1 MSVDGG
7 AGSPGGETSGST
19 REAGARADA
28 IPARDAAAGEPAEAA
43 PVIAGIDAT
52 KPSIARVYDALL
64 SGKDNYA
71 ADRELAE
78 RIITLNPG
86 LPGLVRDNRAFIIKA
101 VTWAASHRGIRQF
114 VDLGAGLPT
123 HPSVH
128 EAARKA
134 SPDARVAYVDNDP
147 MVQRHVQALLAG
159 DGVVAAGADI
169 TRPADVLA
177 DPELARV
184 IDLGQPVG
192 VILAAVL
199 HFQPA
204 EVARSLIAEY
214 AAPLAAGSVL
224 IVSVFSAIDEK
235 FSEDATRAYTAGQW
249 HSHSPAEVERWL
261 REAGLRP
268 LRGHVGNVSAWPLD
282 SPPRAG
288 SMAEAIGDL
297 AEKLL
302 QRVAPAR
309 SGCECRRLVPGCPQ
323 GSSPGRG
330 RRCRR
335 LRSRCRP
342 AGIPRAAVRSWTG
355 PGLAGP
361 VNAPAAAWYFA
372 TTSAGTRPRSLIST
386 PLSRAQARTAV
397 VSAELG
403 RRPAPRPAGRVPLAV
418 TLRAW
423 LTYLPSALRSS
434 ASCAVLRSIS
444 YSAPSRPKRTV
455 PSASPPSMSSMK
467 SVWIFWAMV
476 LHSVGGSNSLA

>member
-7 AGSPGGETSGST
+7 AGSQGGETSGST

-43 PVIAGIDAT
+43 RVIAGVDVT

-224 IVSVFSAIDEK
+224 IVSVFSAADEK

-309 SGCECRRLVPGCPQ
+309 SGCECRRKARRPGSHAGRLRPSPVRWARRPHRGRAPVRGDRRRSAVPRPRARRHASSSPSRDSVPFAARSGAELSPVPGRHGHGPF
-323 GSSPGRG
+323 PAPPRG
-330 RRCRR
+330 RVS
-335 LRSRCRP
+335 LGSRSIHR
-342 AGIPRAAVRSWTG
+342 GG
-355 PGLAGP
+355 PGGQ
-361 VNAPAAAWYFA
+361 
-372 TTSAGTRPRSLIST
+372 R
-386 PLSRAQARTAV
+386 
-397 VSAELG
+397 
-403 RRPAPRPAGRVPLAV
+403 
-418 TLRAW
+418 
-423 LTYLPSALRSS
+423 
-434 ASCAVLRSIS
+434 
-444 YSAPSRPKRTV
+444 
-455 PSASPPSMSSMK
+455 
-467 SVWIFWAMV
+467 
-476 LHSVGGSNSLA
+476 

>member
-64 SGKDNYA
+64 NGKDNYA

-128 EAARKA
+128 EAAREA

-204 EVARSLIAEY
+204 AVARSLIVEY

-224 IVSVFSAIDEK
+224 IVSVFSAADEK

-268 LRGHVGNVSAWPLD
+268 LRGHVGNVSGWPLD
-282 SPPRAG
+282 SPPRRAG

-302 QRVAPAR
+302 RRVAPAR
-309 SGCECRRLVPGCPQ
+309 SGCEYRRLVPGSRRAHHRDEDADAGAFAAAASQ
-323 GSSPGRG
+323 RASRG
-330 RRCRR
+330 RRCGRGQGR
-335 LRSRCRP
+335 TWRGRSTGEA
-342 AGIPRAAVRSWTG
+342 AGAH
-355 PGLAGP
+355 
-361 VNAPAAAWYFA
+361 
-372 TTSAGTRPRSLIST
+372 
-386 PLSRAQARTAV
+386 
-397 VSAELG
+397 G
-403 RRPAPRPAGRVPLAV
+403 RRAR
-418 TLRAW
+418 W
-423 LTYLPSALRSS
+423 
-434 ASCAVLRSIS
+434 
-444 YSAPSRPKRTV
+444 
-455 PSASPPSMSSMK
+455 
-467 SVWIFWAMV
+467 
-476 LHSVGGSNSLA
+476 